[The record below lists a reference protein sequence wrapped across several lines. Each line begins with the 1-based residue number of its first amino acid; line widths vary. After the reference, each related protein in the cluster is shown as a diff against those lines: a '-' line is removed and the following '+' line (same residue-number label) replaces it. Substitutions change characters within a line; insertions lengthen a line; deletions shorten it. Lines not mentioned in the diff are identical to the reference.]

1 MWVIELCTRSSAF
14 CDGELECCNH
24 NPHWPITG
32 AYWQNQGFLL
42 DLPGGNAS
50 CIVLVK
56 RSVQGYRTIHSVLG
70 PCYFEL
76 WSAVHGRLTVLP
88 TGSTVALACVFMS
101 PLVTLLLVRR
111 SPSHPYCLSQQRQI
125 YFPLSN
131 PPMSQ
136 SGKKT
141 CSFFNRPGGCR
152 FGDRCRD
159 EHKRAEGGH
168 PFDTPARYG
177 RSKDQQISRAPHGK
191 CDFFWSTGFCKRA
204 FRCKFE
210 HILKSSYIISS
221 FWSFSNS

>member
-1 MWVIELCTRSSAF
+1 
-14 CDGELECCNH
+14 
-24 NPHWPITG
+24 
-32 AYWQNQGFLL
+32 
-42 DLPGGNAS
+42 
-50 CIVLVK
+50 
-56 RSVQGYRTIHSVLG
+56 
-70 PCYFEL
+70 
-76 WSAVHGRLTVLP
+76 
-88 TGSTVALACVFMS
+88 
-101 PLVTLLLVRR
+101 
-111 SPSHPYCLSQQRQI
+111 
-125 YFPLSN
+125 
-131 PPMSQ
+131 MSQ

-210 HILKSSYIISS
+210 HVLSPDAAGQKENGIGSTNTQGSSRDSTILPFLTTIGLSNLSGTGGDAFRDSSDLLDPQQTHGHLRVFLRDNFRFRTTTQMCSFAKLLANASS
-221 FWSFSNS
+221 MNTTWVRDMYQCLPTRLY